1 MGVRDAGVT
10 TRKKRERKCGRKVR
24 DNG

>member
-1 MGVRDAGVT
+1 MQRKQAMG
-10 TRKKRERKCGRKVR
+10 KKRERKCGRKVR

>member
-1 MGVRDAGVT
+1 VQDAEVT
-10 TRKKRERKCGRKVR
+10 TGKKRARKCGRKVW

>member
-1 MGVRDAGVT
+1 VRYAEVT
-10 TRKKRERKCGRKVR
+10 TGKKRERKCGRKVR